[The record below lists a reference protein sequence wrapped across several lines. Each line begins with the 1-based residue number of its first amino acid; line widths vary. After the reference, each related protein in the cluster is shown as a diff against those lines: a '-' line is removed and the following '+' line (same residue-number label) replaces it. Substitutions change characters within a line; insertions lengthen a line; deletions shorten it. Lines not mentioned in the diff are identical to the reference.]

1 MQVVVLGV
9 TLVRSARMPIRVG
22 VDIGGTFT
30 DFVVYDGASGSLE
43 SFKRLSTPHAPELA
57 VLDGLS
63 SLGLDSDSVVVHGS
77 TVATNAV
84 LERKGARTAF
94 VTTEGFRDLLTI
106 GRQNRESLYDFM
118 ADRPEPLVP
127 PAGCFGV
134 AERVGHHGQV
144 VLPLQAE
151 EIPNL
156 LSSLQQYG
164 AESVALC
171 LLFSFL
177 RPDHEQQIA
186 KTLREAGLAVS
197 TSSELLPEFR
207 EVERASTTTLNAY
220 VMPVMDRY
228 LGKLEAGLGTNRLQV
243 MQSNGGRLNA
253 SQARGQPI
261 RAILSGPAGGVIG
274 ALSVA
279 QRAGFQR
286 VITFDMGGTST
297 DVALATG
304 GPQLTSEGQIGGLPV
319 RLPMLDIHTIGSGGG
334 SIARVDRGGSLRVG
348 PQSAGASPGPA
359 CYGLGGTEPT
369 VSDAN
374 LVLGR
379 MIADRF
385 LGGKLPLDSAAAH
398 RVIDRLGAQ
407 LGMPAGPDRAIQSAG
422 AVVQVVN
429 AQMARAIRLVSVER
443 GHDPRGFVLVS
454 FGGAGGLHACEL
466 ARSSGIGTVL
476 IPRQASTLSAHGMLV
491 ADPTCDFVQTV
502 MLPGE
507 TDPAEVAGQFGA
519 LEAEARRIL
528 QAEGMQA
535 ELVTITRELDLR
547 YRGQS
552 YELTI
557 ALSDGFRG
565 DFDRAHQHAYGY
577 SDPAITIEIV
587 NLRLRA
593 VGQLDKPQLIEEA
606 LGPADPAAAFLGERQ
621 IHLDGVEP
629 VRRLTST
636 FDGAALRPGHRVIGP
651 ALVVYPDTTLLL
663 PSGDRAMMDGYR
675 NLIVEVQPE

>member
-1 MQVVVLGV
+1 M
-9 TLVRSARMPIRVG
+9 AIRVG

-30 DFVVYDGASGSLE
+30 DFVVYDGAFGTLE

-57 VLDGLS
+57 VLEGLS
-63 SLGLDSDSVVVHGS
+63 GLTLDSDSVVVHGS

-106 GRQNRESLYDFM
+106 SRQNRESLYDFM

-127 PAGCFGV
+127 PEGCFGV
-134 AERVGHHGQV
+134 AERVGHRGQV
-144 VLPLQAE
+144 LLPLQPGRISE
-151 EIPNL
+151 L
-156 LSSLQQYG
+156 LASLQKYG

-186 KTLREAGLAVS
+186 DALREAGLPVS
-197 TSSELLPEFR
+197 VSSELLPEFR

-220 VMPVMDRY
+220 VMPAMDRY
-228 LGKLEAGLGTNRLQV
+228 LERLEAGLGATRLQV
-243 MQSNGGRLNA
+243 MQSNGGRLSA
-253 SQARGQPI
+253 TQAREQPV

-274 ALSVA
+274 ALSMA
-279 QRAGFQR
+279 GRAGFQR

-297 DVALATG
+297 DVSLATA
-304 GPQLTSEGQIGGLPV
+304 GPPLSSDGRIGGLPL
-319 RLPMLDIHTIGSGGG
+319 RLPMMDIHTVGSGGG

-359 CYGLGGTEPT
+359 CYGLGGTDPT

-385 LGGKLPLDSAAAH
+385 LGGQLQLDLAAAH
-398 RVIDRLGAQ
+398 RVIDRLGAE
-407 LGMPAGPDRAIQSAG
+407 LGLPPGPDRAIQSAG
-422 AVVQVVN
+422 AVVGVVN
-429 AQMARAIRLVSVER
+429 ADMARAIRLVSVER
-443 GHDPRGFVLVS
+443 GHDPREFVLVS

-466 ARSSGIGTVL
+466 ARSSGIRTVL
-476 IPRQASTLSAHGMLV
+476 IPQQASTLSALGMLV
-491 ADPTCDFVQTV
+491 ADPTRDFVQTV
-502 MLPGE
+502 MLSGE
-507 TDPAEVAGQFGA
+507 TNSADMAGQFSA
-519 LEAEARRIL
+519 LEAEGRRIL
-528 QAEGMQA
+528 EAEGVPT
-535 ELVTITRELDLR
+535 ELVEIVRELDLR

-552 YELTI
+552 YELTVP
-557 ALSDGFRG
+557 LSDDFRVE
-565 DFDRAHQHAYGY
+565 FDRVHQQAYGY
-577 SDPAITIEIV
+577 GDSALPIEIV

-593 VGQLDKPQLIEEA
+593 IGQLDKPQLVEDA
-606 LGPADPAAAFLGERQ
+606 LSPADPAAAFLGERQ
-621 IHLDGVEP
+621 IYLGGAEP
-629 VRRLTST
+629 VRGEVST
-636 FDGAALRPGHRVIGP
+636 FNGAALRPGNQVTGT

-663 PSGDRAMMDGYR
+663 PPGDRAMMDGYR
-675 NLIVEVQPE
+675 NLMVEVQPE